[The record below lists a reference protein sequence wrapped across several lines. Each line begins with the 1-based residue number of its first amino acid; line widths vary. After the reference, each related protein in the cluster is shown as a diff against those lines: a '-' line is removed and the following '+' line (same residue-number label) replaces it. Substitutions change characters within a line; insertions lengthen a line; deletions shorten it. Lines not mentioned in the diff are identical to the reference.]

1 MRASNKVRSLNFPHG
16 LVQVSSRTI
25 GVSASC
31 ATHRRS
37 GETEGSIFGGTGF
50 FDLSL
55 YLLAFCDDL
64 AQGEQRTHGV
74 CFASG
79 SSYTATIKL
88 LNFASGLTRQFR
100 IGLDRYKSA
109 TSVRHVRSIWKARCD
124 PETPH
129 KAKPSRSRKALCL
142 QKS

>member
-1 MRASNKVRSLNFPHG
+1 M
-16 LVQVSSRTI
+16 QVSSRTI

-37 GETEGSIFGGTGF
+37 GEPDRSIFGGTGF
-50 FDLSL
+50 FDLGL

-79 SSYTATIKL
+79 SSYTAAIKL
-88 LNFASGLTRQFR
+88 LNFASALTRPFR

-109 TSVRHVRSIWKARCD
+109 TSVKRFRPIWTARRD
-124 PETPH
+124 PEMPH
-129 KAKPSRSRKALCL
+129 KARQSRLRKALCL

>member
-1 MRASNKVRSLNFPHG
+1 ME
-16 LVQVSSRTI
+16 VSSRTI

-37 GETEGSIFGGTGF
+37 EEPDRSIFGGTGF
-50 FDLSL
+50 FDLGL

-64 AQGEQRTHGV
+64 AQGKQRTQGE
-74 CFASG
+74 CFAPDG
-79 SSYTATIKL
+79 SYTAVIKL

-109 TSVRHVRSIWKARCD
+109 TSVRRFRPIWTTRSD
-124 PETPH
+124 PEIPR

-142 QKS
+142 LKS